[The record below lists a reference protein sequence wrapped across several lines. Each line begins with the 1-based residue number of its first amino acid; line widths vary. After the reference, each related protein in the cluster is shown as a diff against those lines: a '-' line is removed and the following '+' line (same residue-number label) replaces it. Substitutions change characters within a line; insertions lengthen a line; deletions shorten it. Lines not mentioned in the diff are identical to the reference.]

1 MAAAEQKKSYAI
13 IKAFKGLN
21 TKANRTA
28 IEKEEFSWLENAMP
42 VGSGNIRIVSS
53 QSNVTY
59 ASNSSNNIVTS
70 ANVASL
76 YSANINLTDYL
87 VAFEDDGRAEYVS
100 LVASTGLGNTTG
112 NVATTGTFSNSGV
125 TGAQYKNQYFII
137 GDPSKGVFAWDGTN
151 TNKIGSVGSIG
162 VTNGGSGYTEAPNV
176 VIAAAPSGGVN
187 ATAIAFVTTGAG
199 GVSAITVGSG
209 GSGYTSLPTITIS
222 APTVAGGTTAQA
234 VATISGGIVV
244 AVTVTNPGSGYLTAP
259 SVTFSSGSASATAV
273 LVTGQ
278 VTSIALTNAGAGYTS
293 PPSVTIT
300 GGGGSGANAISSLIT
315 FATGTVS
322 VLVTSGG
329 EGYTNAANTVV
340 TFSGSGSSAAGT
352 AILSGGTVAQ
362 VIMTNPGTGYTSN
375 TTVTITGGGA
385 STNATA
391 IAITNTD
398 PIVSV
403 ATFSGRTW
411 VAAGRTVYYS
421 ASTSPFDFTSVS
433 AGSITLTDETLHGII
448 TALYSANNF
457 LYVFGDDS
465 INVFSDLRVSST
477 GATLFTNT
485 NVSASV
491 GTKRIYAIF
500 PYFRSLLFMNDYGIY
515 ALVGS
520 TTSKLSD
527 PLDGIFPYIDFT
539 KPVTGGQV
547 LINNILCAAFNF
559 YVSSTLTLGPSP
571 SRYIQAVFF
580 EKKWFITSQ
589 GNALNY
595 LTSVPVGGVIS
606 LYGVTSKQLFRLYNN
621 QTANVASYIQT
632 ALDPM
637 GDSIRTKQALKF
649 GIEATVTNSATFTV
663 TVDSES
669 GSSPPYTLSNSVIWT
684 NNAGSPIGWT
694 NNSSVLI
701 AWSSQNGYYL
711 YKTDAQQYGKYL
723 GLTQT
728 SNSAGFVV
736 NTFEFEHELRVRF

>member
-70 ANVASL
+70 ANVTSL
-76 YSANINLTDYL
+76 YSSNINLTDYL

-100 LVASTGLGNTTG
+100 LVASTGSGNTAG
-112 NVATTGTFSNSGV
+112 NVAITGTFSNSGV

-137 GDPSKGVFAWDGTN
+137 GDPSKGLFAWDGTN

-222 APTVAGGTTAQA
+222 PPTVAGGTTAQA
-234 VATISGGIVV
+234 VATISGGLVV

-259 SVTFSSGSASATAV
+259 SVTFSSGSASANAV

-300 GGGGSGANAISSLIT
+300 GGSGTNATAITSLIT

-329 EGYTNAANTVV
+329 AGYTNAANTVV

-362 VIMTNPGTGYTSN
+362 IIMTNPGTGYTSN
-375 TTVTITGGGA
+375 TTVTISGGGA

-571 SRYIQAVFF
+571 SRFIQAVFF

-589 GNALNY
+589 GNTLNY
-595 LTSVPVGGVIS
+595 VTSVPVGGVIS
-606 LYGVTSKQLFRLYNN
+606 LYGVTSKQLYKLYGNA
-621 QTANVASYIQT
+621 TANIASYIQT

-649 GIEATVTNSATFTV
+649 GIEATVTNSATFVV

-669 GSSPPYTLSNSVIWT
+669 GSSPSYTLSNSVIWT
-684 NNAGSPIGWT
+684 NNSGSTIGWV
-694 NNSSVLI
+694 NNSSVAI